1 MIISLACY
9 RRCVSQEM
17 PAEMV
22 GRVNEL
28 VANYAS
34 LVGEKK
40 KKGSRREE
48 ELNEEL

>member
-1 MIISLACY
+1 
-9 RRCVSQEM
+9 M

-40 KKGSRREE
+40 KKRGSRREE